1 MGWGEVSWYWD
12 LDPGSLGCLLLGR
25 RFGGGVGTRS
35 WVFQQN
41 SGVGGEIVFSL
52 LNACFSFLFYYWKN
66 GGAFLHLGWIDGRGL
81 RHLHARDDVL
91 VGKESR

>member
-1 MGWGEVSWYWD
+1 VGWGH
-12 LDPGSLGCLLLGR
+12 GR
-25 RFGGGVGTRS
+25 GFFNKTRG
-35 WVFQQN
+35 W
-41 SGVGGEIVFSL
+41 GGEIVFSL